1 MLTGLCR
8 AVTGLGLW
16 ASCSFFNHTQSSF
29 IHFSGEKFQM
39 KVEKMRFAQ
48 QLSELVKSVTD
59 VGQDDACS

>member
-1 MLTGLCR
+1 
-8 AVTGLGLW
+8 
-16 ASCSFFNHTQSSF
+16 
-29 IHFSGEKFQM
+29 M